1 MWLMKPGRIA
11 FLIICFFC
19 CEFLSAQDEYGDDCT
34 YPKEI
39 FVPFRDS
46 VQVKPNLNQTVF
58 YSHRDQFTFWYRI
71 KTRENTEITF
81 HVDPINDS
89 DRYSVFVY
97 QYNAEDFCKKAY
109 AGKVMPKG
117 AEFFSNLKT
126 RDDPYTLSEKKFTAQ
141 KGNTYYI
148 SVLNTS
154 INNCG
159 HYLYMQDGADSL
171 RIKALH
177 IPCKRDVS
185 SLSVQTLA
193 VLPKN
198 EVPAT
203 TMKVQVQKK
212 DSVPAKT
219 LVKIAPVLTC
229 IVKNKKTNTLVNY
242 QPLVTHASTQEALAI
257 NAAGSGM
264 WVCSVEEGSYKIKCT
279 PLGFKPAALTIQTS
293 AADTTRAE
301 VLLEPLKEGEAFILK
316 SIYFHPNTYA
326 LRRES
331 AAELQ
336 KLLTYLANNEN
347 VTIEIQGHTN
357 GDHHIPRNKAYE
369 GLGEEWNFKGSAKE
383 LSMKRA
389 EAIKKY
395 LVTNGVPESRLVPK
409 GYGGKAP
416 IIKDPQNNDEGQ
428 MNIRVE
434 VLILKT

>member
-1 MWLMKPGRIA
+1 
-11 FLIICFFC
+11 
-19 CEFLSAQDEYGDDCT
+19 
-34 YPKEI
+34 
-39 FVPFRDS
+39 
-46 VQVKPNLNQTVF
+46 
-58 YSHRDQFTFWYRI
+58 
-71 KTRENTEITF
+71 
-81 HVDPINDS
+81 VDPINDS

-97 QYNAEDFCKKAY
+97 QYNDEDFCKKTY
-109 AGKVMPKG
+109 AGKVTPKSV
-117 AEFFSNLKT
+117 EFFSNLKSK
-126 RDDPYTLSEKKFTAQ
+126 DDPYSLSEKKFTTQ

-159 HYLYMQDGADSL
+159 HYLYMQDGVDTL

-185 SLSVQTLA
+185 SLSVKTLA
-193 VLPKN
+193 VLPRH
-198 EVPAT
+198 EAPAT
-203 TMKVQVQKK
+203 TMKIQAPQK

-219 LVKIAPVLTC
+219 LAKIAPVLTC
-229 IVKNKKTNTLVNY
+229 IIKNKKTNALVNY
-242 QPLVTHASTQEALAI
+242 QPQVTHATTQETLI
-257 NAAGSGM
+257 ISEAGSGM
-264 WVCSVEEGSYKIKCT
+264 WSCSVEPGSYKIKCT

-293 AADTTRAE
+293 PTDTTRAE
-301 VLLEPLKEGEAFILK
+301 LLLEPLKEGEAFILK

-357 GDHHIPRNKAYE
+357 GDHHIPHNKAYE
-369 GLGEEWNFKGSAKE
+369 GLGEEWNFKGSARE

-395 LVTNGVPESRLVPK
+395 LVTNGVPEARLVPK

-416 IIKDPQNNDEGQ
+416 IIKDPQNNEEGQ